1 MSVSGARELR
11 QVSRDL
17 ARAGSP
23 GRGIRSKL
31 RKEIVKAVEPMKK
44 QVQSNVRSIAVKGT
58 SGSTGLRGQIAAATQ
73 VQVKTFGRDTRVT
86 LKVNGKKMPAGKGK
100 LGVYMEGSD
109 GRRNAEWRHPV
120 FGDRENWVPQDSHP
134 YFAPAIPPHL
144 AEVNSAVI
152 ALCDATSA
160 ELLRGTP

>member
-31 RKEIVKAVEPMKK
+31 RKEIVKAVQPMKA
-44 QVQSNVRSIAVKGT
+44 QVQTNARSIAVKGT
-58 SGSTGLRGQIAAATQ
+58 SGSTGLRDQIARATR
-73 VQVKTFGRDTRVT
+73 VEVKTFGRDTRVT
-86 LKVNGKKMPAGKGK
+86 LKVDGKKLPAGKGK

-109 GRRNAEWRHPV
+109 VTPCSATARTGSRRTRTPTSL
-120 FGDRENWVPQDSHP
+120 PQSHP
-134 YFAPAIPPHL
+134 IWPRSTAP
-144 AEVNSAVI
+144 
-152 ALCDATSA
+152 
-160 ELLRGTP
+160 

>member
-44 QVQSNVRSIAVKGT
+44 QVQSNAVSIPVKGT
-58 SGSTGLRGQIAAATQ
+58 SGSTGLRGQIAKATR
-73 VQVKTFGRDTRVT
+73 VQVKSFGRDTRVT
-86 LKVNGKKMPAGKGK
+86 LKVDGKKMPAGKGK

-109 GRRNAEWRHPV
+109 GRRKAAWRHPL
-120 FGDRENWVPQDSHP
+120 FGDREVWVPQDSHP

-144 AEVNSAVI
+144 AQVNSAVI

-160 ELLRGTP
+160 ELLKGSP